1 MSEGPVEIAT
11 GRVWFAQLEETERPM
26 SMAAEAD
33 KIDVEE
39 VSEEEG
45 HALFDQVS
53 RRFLRMS
60 GAEFLIKWDR
70 GEFEGDDRPE
80 VTHVAML
87 IPFGR

>member
-1 MSEGPVEIAT
+1 MSTAGN
-11 GRVWFAQLEETERPM
+11 
-26 SMAAEAD
+26 AD

-39 VSEEEG
+39 VSVQEG
-45 HALFDQVS
+45 RALFDRIA
-53 RRFLRMS
+53 RRFLRLS
-60 GAEFLIKWDR
+60 GAEFLARWDR